1 MNSESWGCEEAV
13 SALAHYIQDKE
24 ITKVMVLTFLDGSM
38 ENSQLFF
45 LSLHPFVC
53 HDDEMT
59 LGSGSFSGISQQL
72 PKRW

>member
-38 ENSQLFF
+38 DTSRVTPIIIYSSFF
-45 LSLHPFVC
+45 
-53 HDDEMT
+53 
-59 LGSGSFSGISQQL
+59 IIQ
-72 PKRW
+72 

>member
-1 MNSESWGCEEAV
+1 MNSESWGCEEGV

-45 LSLHPFVC
+45 LSLHPFF
-53 HDDEMT
+53 DN
-59 LGSGSFSGISQQL
+59 
-72 PKRW
+72 R

>member
-45 LSLHPFVC
+45 TFFQKGTKKHKAGNALCLRRYTF
-53 HDDEMT
+53 MM
-59 LGSGSFSGISQQL
+59 
-72 PKRW
+72 

>member
-45 LSLHPFVC
+45 LSLHPFFLIIGKKI
-53 HDDEMT
+53 E
-59 LGSGSFSGISQQL
+59 
-72 PKRW
+72 

>member
-38 ENSQLFF
+38 EDSQLFF
-45 LSLHPFVC
+45 VPLHPFLIIGKKIV
-53 HDDEMT
+53 
-59 LGSGSFSGISQQL
+59 
-72 PKRW
+72 

>member
-1 MNSESWGCEEAV
+1 MSESRGCEEAV

-45 LSLHPFVC
+45 YFLHPFF
-53 HDDEMT
+53 DN
-59 LGSGSFSGISQQL
+59 
-72 PKRW
+72 R